1 MVTRRGSTDDADRRL
16 LSLLLA
22 NARQSTMAMA
32 KSLGLARTTVHER
45 INRLERNGT
54 ILGYTAVLS
63 SDPDE
68 GQVQSVVLLSIVQK
82 EQRHVIER
90 LKTFREI
97 KLCMTINGEFDLM
110 LSIEAPH
117 NEDIDAV
124 IDEIVVIPGVE
135 RAKSMFVLST
145 KFDRRTAVAQP
156 FEPRI
161 VRARAG

>member
-1 MVTRRGSTDDADRRL
+1 
-16 LSLLLA
+16 
-22 NARQSTMAMA
+22 MAT
-32 KSLGLARTTVHER
+32 S
-45 INRLERNGT
+45 RNGT

-68 GQVQSVVLLSIVQK
+68 GQVQSIVLLSIVQK
-82 EQRHVIER
+82 EQRTVIER
-90 LKTFREI
+90 LKAFREI
-97 KLCMTINGEFDLM
+97 KLCTTVNGEFDLM
-110 LSIEAPH
+110 LSIQAPH

-135 RAKSMFVLST
+135 RAKSMIALAT
-145 KFDRRTAVAQP
+145 KFDRRTAVGPP

>member
-1 MVTRRGSTDDADRRL
+1 MSTRRGPTDDADRRL

-32 KSLGLARTTVHER
+32 KALGLARTTVHER
-45 INRLERNGT
+45 ISRLERNGT

-82 EQRHVIER
+82 EQRSVIER
-90 LKTFREI
+90 LKAFRET
-97 KLCMTINGEFDLM
+97 KLCTTVNGEFDLM
-110 LSIEAPH
+110 LSIQAPH

-135 RAKSMFVLST
+135 RAKSMIALAT
-145 KFDRRTAVAQP
+145 KFDRRTAVGP
-156 FEPRI
+156 SFEPRI